1 MRESRPGAS
10 IAAGFPRKNWMP
22 AFAGMTFPCLYV
34 ALLAPLRDHGQLIGR
49 VGCKAL
55 EPDSGADQQMIRGAG
70 NGAKKTLRLAASV
83 AADNVPAASCI
94 LVFIMAL

>member
-1 MRESRPGAS
+1 
-10 IAAGFPRKNWMP
+10 MP

-49 VGCKAL
+49 VCCKAL

-70 NGAKKTLRLAASV
+70 NGAKKNLAAGRERGGIRGPPGIASV
-83 AADNVPAASCI
+83 AFCS
-94 LVFIMAL
+94 